1 MAETLTGAPA
11 RNYVG
16 GEWRGGGGRGSA
28 GGETY
33 EKRNPWRPSQV
44 VGVYPASDAE
54 DARAAIEAAREAFPR
69 WASLPPAQRAG
80 FFGKAAAAI
89 EVRAERVAQDMTAEM
104 GKPL

>member
-16 GEWRGGGGRGSA
+16 GEWRESA
-28 GGETY
+28 SGETY

-54 DARAAIEAAREAFPR
+54 DAHPAVAADRAHRRGVLPRARSAAR
-69 WASLPPAQRAG
+69 W
-80 FFGKAAAAI
+80 
-89 EVRAERVAQDMTAEM
+89 AERAPGLRLESRSRARSQPWGA
-104 GKPL
+104 GHLLHRL